1 MKQNLLVAQS
11 GGPTVAINA
20 SLAGVVKGA
29 LAAEEI
35 DKVYGGLNGIAG
47 ILEDQIVE
55 LSAQCNTSEDIHK
68 LSCTPSMAL
77 GSCRLKMKDP
87 SITPDVYGKILQ
99 VFKRLNIGYFLYIG
113 GNDSMD
119 TVAKISA
126 YCMEN
131 NYPVKVV
138 GVPKTIDN
146 DLVMTDHTPGFGS
159 AAKYVISSINEVA
172 CDTAVY
178 NQPSVVIVEIMGRDS
193 GWLTASSAAARVN
206 GGSAPHLV
214 YVPEIAFDKAKF
226 LEEVREAI
234 TKHTTVIIAASEGIR
249 NADGTYAQQTDDNAM
264 KDAFGHTMLGGAGKY
279 LESLIKTE
287 IGCKVRSIE
296 LSTLQRAASHCA
308 SKTDIEESI
317 IVGESAVKMAVNGET
332 AIMAAIERVS
342 NYPYSSKIVA
352 VPVSKVANAV
362 RDLPTEWIKEDYSL
376 TQEGLDYFLPLIQG
390 EMDIPRK
397 NGIQDFFIV
406 NRNEIVK

>member
-29 LAAEEI
+29 LASEAI

-47 ILEDQIVE
+47 ILNDQIVE
-55 LSAQCNTSEDIHK
+55 LSAQCNTPEDIFK

-87 SITPDVYGKILQ
+87 SITPDVYAKILE

-126 YCMEN
+126 YCLEQG
-131 NYPVKVV
+131 YPVQVV

-159 AAKYVISSINEVA
+159 AAKYVISSIGEVA

-193 GWLTASSAAARVN
+193 GFLTASAGIARLN
-206 GGSAPHLV
+206 GGSAPHMI
-214 YVPEIAFDKAKF
+214 YVPEIAFNREKF
-226 LEEVREAI
+226 LVDVRKAI
-234 TKHTTVIIAASEGIR
+234 CEHTTVIIAVSEGIR
-249 NADGTYAQQTDDNAM
+249 NADGTYAQQSAENAM
-264 KDAFGHTMLGGAGKY
+264 KDAFGHVMLGGAGKY
-279 LESLIKTE
+279 LESLIQNE

-296 LSTLQRAASHCA
+296 LSTLQRSASHCA
-308 SKTDIEESI
+308 SKTDIEESVR
-317 IVGESAVKMAVNGET
+317 VGEAAVEMAVSGMT
-332 AIMAAIERVS
+332 AVMAAIERVS
-342 NYPYSSKIVA
+342 SYPYESKIVPA
-352 VPVSKVANAV
+352 PVAQIANAV
-362 RDLPTEWIKEDYSL
+362 RDFPKEWINEDYSL
-376 TQEGLDYFLPLIQG
+376 SQEGIDYFLPLIQG
-390 EMDIPRK
+390 EMELPRK
-397 NGIQDFFIV
+397 NGLQDYFIV
-406 NRNEIVK
+406 DRSVIVK